1 MFQTPSKEQ
10 REKIIQDGFMI
21 AKDQFMNL
29 ASKSKIFPSP
39 NLPKQISPLTLV
51 KDQKQIQTSNFILKK
66 LSKDAFNPIEDL
78 LSLKDEDPKIQIPLK
93 RADS

>member
-1 MFQTPSKEQ
+1 
-10 REKIIQDGFMI
+10 
-21 AKDQFMNL
+21 MNL

-78 LSLKDEDPKIQIPLK
+78 LSLKDEDPKIQTPLK